1 MAINPFINILLS
13 PQHWKDMQ
21 SSQETLS
28 TLLDEK
34 AECLQRIRGLE
45 DDIMVLIPRGK
56 ETEAE
61 LER

>member
-1 MAINPFINILLS
+1 
-13 PQHWKDMQ
+13 MQ

-34 AECLQRIRGLE
+34 AERLQRIRELE
-45 DDIMVLIPRGK
+45 DDIMVLIQRGK

-61 LER
+61 LERYLSVCEKKKL